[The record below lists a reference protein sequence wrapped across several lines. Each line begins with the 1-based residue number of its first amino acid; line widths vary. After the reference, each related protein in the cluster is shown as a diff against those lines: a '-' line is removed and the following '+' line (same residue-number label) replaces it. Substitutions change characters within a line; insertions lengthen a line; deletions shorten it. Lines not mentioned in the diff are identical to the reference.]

1 MFRIFLF
8 MLVLYFVIRFVMRF
22 IVPLAR
28 LTQMTHHTMNE
39 VKQKMNQQHPPKQ
52 AKSAPKPVDGE
63 YIDYEEV
70 K

>member
-1 MFRIFLF
+1 

-28 LTQMTHHTMNE
+28 LTQMTHRTMNE
-39 VKQKMNQQHPPKQ
+39 VKRKMNQQ
-52 AKSAPKPVDGE
+52 AKGPEARSTPKPVDGE
-63 YIDYEEV
+63 YIDYEEI